1 MFLLF
6 FLFSAVF
13 QQTKKSKTE
22 DSWIQ
27 KFCSDQWNISLFR
40 LNAAE
45 VREDSVYDKLN

>member
-6 FLFSAVF
+6 FFFSAVF

-27 KFCSDQWNISLFR
+27 KFRGDQWNISLFL
-40 LNAAE
+40 LNAVE
-45 VREDSVYDKLN
+45 VERILCMIN